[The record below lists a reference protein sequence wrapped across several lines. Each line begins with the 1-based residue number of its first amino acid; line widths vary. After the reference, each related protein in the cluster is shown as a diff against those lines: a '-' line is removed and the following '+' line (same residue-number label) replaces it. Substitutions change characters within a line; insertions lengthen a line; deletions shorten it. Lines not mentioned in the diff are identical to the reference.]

1 MVELFKNTVFHI
13 AYCYLKNKA
22 DADDVTQEVFLK
34 LYTYEKVFENDEHIK
49 AWLIRVTVNSSKNL
63 LKANKRRLFVP
74 IESVKEIPAETDCEN
89 NLLSLIMKMKTDNRF
104 VLYMHYYEGYSVKDI
119 SKILGIN
126 ESAVTS
132 RLYRGRK
139 QLEKLMKKEGY
150 NYV

>member
-1 MVELFKNTVFHI
+1 M
-13 AYCYLKNKA
+13 KNKA

-34 LYTYEKVFENDEHIK
+34 LYTYEKNFESDEHIK
-49 AWLIRVTVNSSKNL
+49 AWLIRVTANSSKNL
-63 LKANKRRLFVP
+63 LKANTRRLFVP
-74 IESVKEIPAETDCEN
+74 IESVKEIPAEADSEN
-89 NLLSLIMKMKTDNRF
+89 ELLSLIMKMKTDNRF

-119 SKILGIN
+119 SKILGIK

-139 QLEKLMKKEGY
+139 QLERLLRKEGY